1 VNRKPVGKRLKNW
14 LIYVAVVFV
23 VKLLR
28 SLPRGAAIKIMRFL
42 GALAFRLA
50 GKEREKTIRHL
61 TWVFGYEKSPEE
73 IESLARQVF
82 LNLSTAAADAIRLPV
97 IIREGI
103 NNLVTIQGIEHLQKS
118 LANGKGA
125 IWLTGHFGNWELL
138 GAYLAQ
144 NGLPLKVIGRTAYDP
159 RLDKMIVDGR
169 NQAGYSNIARGKG
182 TREIIRALRDGYAI
196 GMLIDQD
203 TNVEGVFVN
212 FFGRPAH
219 TATGPVVLAQKF
231 GAPIASVFMRLCPD
245 FSYQIECGEEI
256 VLQNTGD
263 ADADLIANTQ
273 KCSNVYERMIRRYP
287 DQWVWMH
294 ERWKKQQQSVGTN

>member
-1 VNRKPVGKRLKNW
+1 MNRKPLGKRLKNW

-23 VKLLR
+23 VSLLR
-28 SLPRGAAIKIMRFL
+28 SLPRGTAIKTMRFL
-42 GALAFRLA
+42 GSLAFRLA
-50 GKEREKTIRHL
+50 KKEREKTIRHL
-61 TWVFGYEKSPEE
+61 TWAFGDEKSPQE

-82 LNLSTAAADAIRLPV
+82 RNLSTAAADAIRLPV

-103 NNLVTIQGIEHLQKS
+103 NNLVSIQGIEHLQNS
-118 LANGKGA
+118 LAKGNGA

-144 NGLPLKVIGRTAYDP
+144 NGLPLKVIGRTAYDQ

-182 TREIIRALRDGYAI
+182 TREIIRSLRDGCAI

-245 FSYQIECGEEI
+245 STYHIECGEEI

-263 ADADLIANTQ
+263 EDVDLIANTQ
-273 KCSNVYERMIRRYP
+273 KCSDVYERMIRRYP

-294 ERWKKQQQSVGTN
+294 ERWKKQMQDGGAN